1 MINAKTM
8 KFMAAGECRNIGYIG
23 VILKADGAYMVFL
36 FGCRVTSRSMMI
48 RSTSSLAV
56 AFRL

>member
-36 FGCRVTSRSMMI
+36 FGCRVTSRFVI

>member
-23 VILKADGAYMVFL
+23 VILNGAYMVFL
-36 FGCRVTSRSMMI
+36 FGCRVTSRSVMI